1 MPLQAT
7 EHSSNQAEALDL
19 RAPLEVL
26 SILHRGQLDAAR
38 CVSTCFPALCRAA
51 EAAATALSSG
61 GRLIYAG
68 AGSSGLMAMA
78 DALELPGTF
87 GIAPDRVVI
96 LLAGGMNNLPA
107 LAGAPEDD
115 TDQAR
120 RDVAAAGV
128 GPDDCIIA
136 VSASGTTP
144 YALAALRTARASGAA
159 TIAVANNAP
168 APLLD
173 EADIAIH
180 LSTPPEIIAGST
192 RMGAGSAQKIALN
205 MISTLMAIRLGHVH
219 DGEMVNL
226 KADNAKLKQRANR
239 IVCAI
244 SQCTHEQAERYLEA
258 ADGSVKV
265 AILLAAGA
273 PDPEQA
279 RQMLAASAEMLR
291 PALQHL
297 KQS

>member
-26 SILHRGQLDAAR
+26 SILHHGQLEAAR
-38 CVSTCFPALCRAA
+38 CVANCFPALSRAA
-51 EAAATALSSG
+51 DTAATALSSG

-96 LLAGGMNNLPA
+96 LLAGGMKNLHD
-107 LAGAPEDD
+107 LAGGPEDD
-115 TDQAR
+115 TDQAG
-120 RDVAAAGV
+120 RDIEAAVV

-136 VSASGTTP
+136 LSASGTTP
-144 YALAALRTARASGAA
+144 YALAALRAAKASGAA
-159 TIAVANNAP
+159 TIAIANNAP

-173 EADIAIH
+173 EADIAVH

-192 RMGAGSAQKIALN
+192 RMGAGTAQKIALN
-205 MISTLMAIRLGHVH
+205 MISTLTAIRLGHVH

-226 KADNAKLKQRANR
+226 KADNAKLRQRANR

-244 SQCTHEQAERYLEA
+244 SKCNHEQAERHLEA
-258 ADGSVKV
+258 AEGSVKV

-273 PDPEQA
+273 PNSQQA
-279 RQMLAASAEMLR
+279 LDMLAASGQALR

-297 KQS
+297 QQT